1 MDELLKPS
9 KIQILSDI
17 QVKQPDVKIPSDN
30 ETVHSAQ
37 EDPILDIPITE
48 NCINN
53 YSNQIIF
60 TLKPNGH
67 YHVITTKPFG
77 IKTRHTVILTINYVQ
92 EIIKFFKDY
101 VDPKK
106 LYAIYTKDAKENLY
120 LEVSTILP
128 SVFRHNA
135 YKLVISKSY
144 LYDVCDETR
153 QKDIIKYHHNKTC
166 HRGINEALLG
176 IKQQYYWPKM
186 KEDLTEFINNCDTCQ
201 QTKYDRNPPKIK
213 FNLSPT
219 PTEPLELIHLD
230 TFQIHNVKFLTL
242 IDVFSRYGQ
251 AYVLEPIC
259 TATTVM
265 DNLLTFINHH
275 GLPYQITCD
284 NGTEFKSTLLLEF
297 CKLHNIAIHFTTP
310 GNPNSNSPVERFH
323 STIIEH
329 YRALKIK
336 DPNAKPKQLMQY
348 AILGYNLSVHSVTK
362 QKPFDIINGK
372 LNALD
377 PFDLTDEII
386 VNKYIDDRR
395 ERLKIIYKNIY
406 KRNLETKTKIIDK
419 NNENREEPIEYNIE
433 KSAYTKN
440 PKAER
445 SKDQPR
451 YEKIS
456 IKDDIGKKIIT
467 SKDKVIHKS
476 RLKKPKKFSYSQG
489 QNEDNT
495 AVASTSHAANTN
507 LSDSDE

>member
-1 MDELLKPS
+1 
-9 KIQILSDI
+9 
-17 QVKQPDVKIPSDN
+17 
-30 ETVHSAQ
+30 
-37 EDPILDIPITE
+37 
-48 NCINN
+48 
-53 YSNQIIF
+53 
-60 TLKPNGH
+60 
-67 YHVITTKPFG
+67 
-77 IKTRHTVILTINYVQ
+77 
-92 EIIKFFKDY
+92 
-101 VDPKK
+101 
-106 LYAIYTKDAKENLY
+106 
-120 LEVSTILP
+120 
-128 SVFRHNA
+128 
-135 YKLVISKSY
+135 
-144 LYDVCDETR
+144 
-153 QKDIIKYHHNKTC
+153 
-166 HRGINEALLG
+166 
-176 IKQQYYWPKM
+176 
-186 KEDLTEFINNCDTCQ
+186 
-201 QTKYDRNPPKIK
+201 
-213 FNLSPT
+213 
-219 PTEPLELIHLD
+219 
-230 TFQIHNVKFLTL
+230 
-242 IDVFSRYGQ
+242 
-251 AYVLEPIC
+251 
-259 TATTVM
+259 
-265 DNLLTFINHH
+265 
-275 GLPYQITCD
+275 
-284 NGTEFKSTLLLEF
+284 
-297 CKLHNIAIHFTTP
+297 
-310 GNPNSNSPVERFH
+310 
-323 STIIEH
+323 
-329 YRALKIK
+329 
-336 DPNAKPKQLMQY
+336 MQY

-395 ERLKIIYKNIY
+395 EKLKIIYKNIY